1 MTTTTKAAPKTEAT
15 QEPVARKPFAIKV
28 GAPAQAAFNEAVY
41 HARNGYVF
49 SDAPIELMP
58 NGMAF
63 FTMVQGNPL
72 EHIIENAKD
81 SARISAQQEE
91 HERQRS
97 IREEAKRLVEDEK
110 RVALAKQVAAIK
122 AEQARQI
129 AALEKAAAEA
139 IAAL

>member
-1 MTTTTKAAPKTEAT
+1 
-15 QEPVARKPFAIKV
+15 
-28 GAPAQAAFNEAVY
+28 VY